1 MVLRSDGENAIRDL
15 LGKIAAMRSSET
27 VLEQSPKGDSK
38 ANGRAERAVQS
49 VEKQTRVYRNQLV
62 FGSEWKA
69 QLSHDFLFL
78 TYFKYNRLI
87 R

>member
-1 MVLRSDGENAIRDL
+1 MQVKYFYKNSCL
-15 LGKIAAMRSSET
+15 LVRHNVGLKIHLYFSI
-27 VLEQSPKGDSK
+27 VKPYKIK
-38 ANGRAERAVQS
+38 A
-49 VEKQTRVYRNQLV
+49 YRNQLV